1 MILTINMSKSKI
13 QNFVAPC
20 CLSLQCFLGT
30 LSSTFHLV
38 FYIRKLMLT
47 RSDGQ
52 FIGFVYTFLVL
63 SCNAFS
69 FSPYS
74 WMISNVGHNNHLSIN
89 NSTNFLKWPVELILH
104 MTKSCILNLQWL
116 LGTQL
121 IYLYILYNLFEV
133 MLKILLILLHKCN
146 KVMCH

>member
-1 MILTINMSKSKI
+1 MTINMNKSKI
-13 QNFVAPC
+13 QNFVAPY

-30 LSSTFHLV
+30 LSCTFHLL
-38 FYIRKLMLT
+38 FYIRKLVLT
-47 RSDGQ
+47 RSDRQ
-52 FIGFVYTFLVL
+52 LIGFVYTFLVL

-69 FSPYS
+69 FWPYS
-74 WMISNVGHNNHLSIN
+74 WMISNVGHNSHLSIN
-89 NSTNFLKWPVELILH
+89 NSTNFLKWPIELILH

-133 MLKILLILLHKCN
+133 MLRILLILLNRCN